1 MSQQT
6 TGQTHSPW
14 AKALVAVGLLALC
27 IPMVFHGLVGVFSG
41 AWDKERPAMER
52 ALSSETQEFLRGC
65 YEGLDPER
73 LIDIH
78 SHLAGIGAGG
88 TGCEVNERMRTW
100 ASPFEHVQFEAYM
113 SAAGVDDIERA
124 DQQFVEVLS
133 GFARHPLPRAR
144 MGLMAFDRAYHSD
157 GTVDLEGTTFYVP
170 NEYVWEVCEENS
182 DIFFPVI
189 SIHPLRLGAV
199 EELERWAAR
208 GVRHMK
214 WLPAAQ
220 RMRPDDPAVLPFLEA
235 LAAHDFTLIV
245 HVGREEAVDA
255 DDYQSWGNP
264 LRMRP
269 ALDAGVKVVMAHFA
283 SMGED
288 EDLDDPLRPLVP
300 SHELCMRMLTE
311 ERYEDLLFADVS
323 AILFVTR
330 YGEPLKVLLSNP
342 ELHDRLVNGSDYPL
356 PASNIVVRL
365 SPMVKDGFLTEAEAD
380 HLRAIYAWN
389 PLVFDFALK
398 RTVRHPETGVRFAS
412 EVFESRAVIGPG

>member
-1 MSQQT
+1 MVLSL
-6 TGQTHSPW
+6 GL
-14 AKALVAVGLLALC
+14 ALVALFLGRGAILDAV
-27 IPMVFHGLVGVFSG
+27 SG
-41 AWDKERPAMER
+41 AWDKDHPTMES
-52 ALSSETQEFLRGC
+52 ALGLETQEFLRGC
-65 YEGLDPER
+65 YEGLDPSA

-78 SHLAGIGAGG
+78 AHVAGVGAGG
-88 TGCEVNERMRTW
+88 TGCEVNPRMQSWVSPIER
-100 ASPFEHVQFEAYM
+100 VQFEAYL
-113 SAAGVDDIERA
+113 SAAGVEDLAKA
-124 DQQFVEVLS
+124 DQQFVDILL

-144 MGLMAFDRAYHSD
+144 MGIMAFDRAYHPD
-157 GTVDLEGTTFYVP
+157 GTVDPEGTTFYVP
-170 NEYVWEVCEENS
+170 NEYVWGLCEENS
-182 DIFFPVI
+182 DVFFPVI
-189 SIHPLRLGAV
+189 SIHPLKPGAI
-199 EELERWAAR
+199 EELGVWAER

-220 RMRPDDPAVLPFLEA
+220 QMRPDDPAVLPFLEA
-235 LAAHDFTLIV
+235 LAAHDFTLIA

-288 EDLDDPLRPLVP
+288 EDLDDPKRPLV
-300 SHELCMRMLTE
+300 SSYELCMRMLME
-311 ERYEDLLFADVS
+311 ERYEGRLFADVS
-323 AILFVTR
+323 ALLFVTR
-330 YGEPLKVLLSNP
+330 YGEPLEVLLSRP

-398 RTVRHPETGVRFAS
+398 RTVRHPETGQGFS
-412 EVFESRAVIGPG
+412 PTVFQSRPVIGPG

>member
-1 MSQQT
+1 MTQQT
-6 TGQTHSPW
+6 TGQSPNRW
-14 AKALVAVGLLALC
+14 AQWLVAIGLMVLLLPVCFRALL
-27 IPMVFHGLVGVFSG
+27 GSFSG
-41 AWDKERPAMER
+41 AWDHEHPAMEL
-52 ALSSETQEFLRGC
+52 ALPSETQEFLRGC

-78 SHLAGIGAGG
+78 AHVAGIGAGG
-88 TGCEVNERMRTW
+88 TGCEVNPRMRTW
-100 ASPFEHVQFEAYM
+100 ASPIERVQFEAYL
-113 SAAGVDDIERA
+113 SAAGVEDVEKA
-124 DQQFVEVLS
+124 DQQFVEVLL

-144 MGLMAFDRAYHSD
+144 MGLMAFDRAYHPD
-157 GTVDLEGTTFYVP
+157 GTVDAEGTTFYVP
-170 NEYVWEVCEENS
+170 NEYVWELCQENS
-182 DIFFPVI
+182 DVLFPVI
-189 SIHPLRLGAV
+189 SIHPLRPDAIL
-199 EELERWAAR
+199 ELERWAER

-220 RMRPDDPAVLPFLEA
+220 KMRPDDPACRPFLEA

-255 DDYQSWGNP
+255 DEHQSWGNP

-288 EDLDDPLRPLVP
+288 EDLDDPARPLVP
-300 SHELCMRMLTE
+300 SHELCLRMLEE
-311 ERYEDLLFADVS
+311 ERYEGRLFADLS
-323 AILFVTR
+323 AILFITR
-330 YGEPLKVLLSNP
+330 YGEPLRVLLSRP
-342 ELHDRLVNGSDYPL
+342 DLHDRLVNGSDYPL

-365 SPMVKDGFLTEAEAD
+365 SPMVKHGFLTEEEAD

-398 RTVRHPETGVRFAS
+398 RTVHHPETGVRFQP